1 MNMYNK
7 GNSAIVLVI
16 ALIFILAGIFVAV
29 LTVSGTL
36 EKTGFEFLSAFNA
49 YFFGVILAI
58 ILVVIGIFLLYFG
71 LHGN

>member
-1 MNMYNK
+1 MDNK

-29 LTVSGTL
+29 LTVGGTF
-36 EKTGFEFLSAFNA
+36 EKTGFEFLSAFNT
-49 YFFGVILAI
+49 YFFGIILAI

-71 LHGN
+71 LHSS